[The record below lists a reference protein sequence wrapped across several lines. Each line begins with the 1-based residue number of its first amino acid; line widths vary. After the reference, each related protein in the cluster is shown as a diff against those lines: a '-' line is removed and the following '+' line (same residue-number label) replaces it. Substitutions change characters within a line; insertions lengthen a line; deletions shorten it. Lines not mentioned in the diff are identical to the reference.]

1 MVKGVEF
8 VTFKSMQLNIN
19 KKNLN
24 NPTMH
29 TQGNLNMIFGPNK
42 HAHLL
47 GIQIQSLDLTNI
59 YYQPK
64 WKVSKLIL
72 EQLTFLAQK
81 SNKTSNCMGKIKIT
95 YARKLIFIL
104 DCVSTKYVLPTRY
117 DRRWITILWRTFAS

>member
-64 WKVSKLIL
+64 
-72 EQLTFLAQK
+72 
-81 SNKTSNCMGKIKIT
+81 
-95 YARKLIFIL
+95 
-104 DCVSTKYVLPTRY
+104 
-117 DRRWITILWRTFAS
+117 